1 MSTSSIVKAA
11 AVQKKRSVP
20 KKRLLLIEEEPVA
33 QEPVA
38 QESAPHEPASQEPVA
53 QESAPQEPAPQEPVP
68 RQSIWM
74 QMRRIPKVKTDIVW
88 EGVEDIS
95 DDEDDTP
102 QAAGRRLSQM
112 KATRDRMQSKYYT
125 KVLIHFQNAG
135 LFLNW

>member
-20 KKRLLLIEEEPVA
+20 KKRLLLIEEEPA
-33 QEPVA
+33 IQEPVI
-38 QESAPHEPASQEPVA
+38 QEPAIQEPVT
-53 QESAPQEPAPQEPVP
+53 QEPATQEEPADAHALPQ
-68 RQSIWM
+68 QSIWM
-74 QMRRIPKVKTDIVW
+74 QMRRIPKVKPEIVW

-102 QAAGRRLSQM
+102 QAAGHRLSHM
-112 KATRDRMQSKYYT
+112 KATRDRMQYDYYVNLLT
-125 KVLIHFQNAG
+125 DFQNAG

>member
-38 QESAPHEPASQEPVA
+38 QEPVA
-53 QESAPQEPAPQEPVP
+53 QESAPQEPAAQEPAAQEPAAQEPVP

-74 QMRRIPKVKTDIVW
+74 QMRRIPKVKPEIVW

-102 QAAGRRLSQM
+102 QAAGRRLSHM
-112 KATRDRMQSKYYT
+112 KATRNRMQSNYYT
-125 KVLIHFQNAG
+125 NVLVHFQNAG